1 MKHIIFYSGGVGS
14 WATAKRV
21 AAKHGTQDLV
31 LLFTDTLIEDR
42 DLYRFMIEAA
52 GQIFN
57 VDVRDLVSAT
67 MWIPPVSHE
76 SMEDRK
82 SYLLDLARL
91 VRARIP
97 QFAWIAEGRDPWEVF
112 KKERWIGN
120 SRIAPCSHILKQETA
135 ARYIKT
141 NFKPEDT
148 TLYMGIDWTEEHRT
162 KAPTKNWAPYEVQF
176 PMCEEPYIDK
186 LEMIAE
192 LEALGIEQPELYKLG
207 FAHNNCGGYCCRAG
221 QGHFANLL
229 EKKPEL
235 FKYHE
240 EKEEEMRQYLGKD
253 TSMMTKQKKK
263 VKYQYTLRNLREDV
277 QGKSCE
283 IDMNDIGG
291 CGCFVM
297 DGESE

>member
-31 LLFTDTLIEDR
+31 LLFTDTLIEDK
-42 DLYRFMIEAA
+42 DLYRFLIETA
-52 GQIFN
+52 GEIYGI
-57 VDVRDLVSAT
+57 DVRDLSSAC
-67 MWIPPVSHE
+67 MFIPPVSHE

-82 SYLLDLARL
+82 SYLLDLARH
-91 VRARIP
+91 AQKRIP
-97 QFAWIAEGRDPWEVF
+97 NLAWIADGRDPWEVF

-135 ARYIKT
+135 EKFIKKY
-141 NFKPEDT
+141 FFPETT

-162 KAPTKNWAPYEVQF
+162 KAPQKNWAPYLVEF
-176 PMCEEPYIDK
+176 PMCEEPYVVKD
-186 LEMIAE
+186 EMLQE
-192 LEALGIEQPELYKLG
+192 LVAVGIRVPDLYLLG
-207 FAHNNCGGYCCRAG
+207 FSHNNCGGFCCRAG

-235 FKYHE
+235 FRYHE

-263 VKYQYTLRNLREDV
+263 VKFQYTLRNLREDI